1 MKIFEKSTILPD
13 QSIRHAVKVI
23 NEGKLQIALVVDKNK
38 VLKGTITDGDVR
50 RAILLGCSLD
60 ENCYKIPRCK
70 DIPVKR
76 YFLPLIGVFALAA
89 LPEFRDFV

>member
-1 MKIFEKSTILPD
+1 MCLFL
-13 QSIRHAVKVI
+13 
-23 NEGKLQIALVVDKNK
+23 
-38 VLKGTITDGDVR
+38 
-50 RAILLGCSLD
+50 CCD